1 MRIRVLGYGGW
12 LSNHWTGYTSLAID
26 DEVLIDVGEC
36 AHRQLM
42 ECLGKPYLRHVVI
55 THRHGDH
62 LIGLPTLA
70 LWARMFGDTINVYT
84 IGDVAEA
91 IPLLFRAVGQER
103 LLDNINMHVFGP
115 GEAFEVAGLDVLLVE
130 ARHTVPAVS
139 LRIRRGDT
147 CVVVSGD
154 TAPNPGLAEV
164 GRGCL
169 LIHEASGNPGQEGA
183 ANRHGHSTTVDA
195 VRAAAEMGATAL
207 VPLHYYVHQPVVPPT
222 TVRVVIPTK
231 CGVIEP
237 ERLGLDL

>member
-12 LSNHWTGYTSLAID
+12 LSSHWIGYTSLAID

-62 LIGLPTLA
+62 LLGLPTLA
-70 LWARMFGDTINVYT
+70 LWAKAFGDTINVYA
-84 IGDVAEA
+84 IEDVAEA
-91 IPLLFRAVGQER
+91 VALLFKAVGQER
-103 LLDNINMHVFGP
+103 LLGHLDMHLLEP
-115 GEAFEVAGLDVLLVE
+115 GKSFEVAGLEVLPLE

-139 LRIRRGDT
+139 LRIRRGGI

-154 TAPNPGLAEV
+154 TAPNPGLAKV

-169 LIHEASGNPGQEGA
+169 LIHETSGNPGQEEA

-195 VRAAAEMGATAL
+195 VRAAEEMGATAL
-207 VPLHYYVHQPVVPPT
+207 VPLHYYVHQPVVPPAA
-222 TVRVVIPTK
+222 VRIVIPTK

-237 ERLGLDL
+237 EKFV